1 MFNKLIAS
9 APDHRR
15 WLRNPTVIFVSVA
28 AHLLMLAGIVW
39 ASTRPPEE
47 PAPEPE
53 RIAYIDITEIPPP
66 PEPDP
71 EEVFEAA
78 PEPVEAPPVQQAPP
92 PRAATPPAPRT
103 PTPPA
108 APPRAPAT
116 PRNPQPSTTPTEQP
130 GGFQEL
136 TVPDLDVSGIPPPN
150 VSAPAVRA
158 EDFGG
163 RGAPGGTASG
173 AAPAPLPTP
182 TRTPAAAGR
191 AGGTGTGTGSGTGA
205 GAGGEGGTFT
215 ANLVDDPAQLLNAN
229 EVARVLARRYPQRLE
244 ADRVEG
250 RVVVQF
256 VVDRNGR
263 VESATV
269 RVLSATHDEFVE
281 PTRTALQEF
290 RFKPGRRQGQTVRQ
304 VVQLPIAWV
313 LPR

>member
-28 AHLLMLAGIVW
+28 AHMLMLGGIVW

-71 EEVFEAA
+71 EEVFEAP
-78 PEPVEAPPVQQAPP
+78 PEAVEAPPVQQAPP
-92 PRAATPPAPRT
+92 PRAATPSAPRT

-116 PRNPQPSTTPTEQP
+116 PRNPQPSSTPTDQP

-136 TVPDLDVSGIPPPN
+136 RVPDVDVSGIPPPN

-163 RGAPGGTASG
+163 RGTPGGTASG
-173 AAPAPLPTP
+173 AAAPPLPA
-182 TRTPAAAGR
+182 RAGAPAGTGR
-191 AGGTGTGTGSGTGA
+191 AGGTGAGS

-229 EVARVLARRYPQRLE
+229 EVARLLARRYPQRLE
-244 ADRVEG
+244 ADRIDG
-250 RVVVQF
+250 RVVVQL

-263 VESATV
+263 VESGSV

-281 PTRTALQEF
+281 PTRNALQEF
-290 RFKPGRRQGQTVRQ
+290 RFKPARRQGQTVRQ

-313 LPR
+313 VPR